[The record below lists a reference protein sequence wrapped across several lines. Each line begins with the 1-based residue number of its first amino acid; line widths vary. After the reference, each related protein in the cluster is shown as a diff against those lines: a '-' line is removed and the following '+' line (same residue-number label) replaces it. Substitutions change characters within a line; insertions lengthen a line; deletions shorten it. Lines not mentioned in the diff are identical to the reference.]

1 MDNLINE
8 NELNDS
14 YILKEDKLNL
24 IRTIKNIYIKKFPWA
39 DDALMRVLIR
49 EHYKQ
54 TINNMNEEDYIN
66 EIKNNNV
73 DNLIESI

>member
-1 MDNLINE
+1 MDNLNE

-24 IRTIKNIYIKKFPWA
+24 IRIIKTIYIKKFPWA
-39 DDALMRVLIR
+39 DDTLIRVLIR
-49 EHYKQ
+49 DHYKQ